1 MPQLS
6 TITSLKREQ
15 EIRKVFDFNLWL
27 SIHSLT
33 HSLNDRL
40 SNKLS
45 FINLMSFLL
54 VKLTLKHKYKHKHK
68 HKHKSDNW
76 HLLSRRLCS
85 CIWSAVLSRMRISGY
100 TQQLQSNLQF
110 NCEWLPLTLFKKYLQ
125 MYSIISENFSNKEL
139 TFDK

>member
-68 HKHKSDNW
+68 HKSDNW

-100 TQQLQSNLQF
+100 TQQLQSNLRF